1 MSVCLYRLFAVQNFN
16 GEHVAVYVNEGNY
29 PDPEILGD
37 AEEISR
43 GEITRTQLLKNKP
56 WLYEGG
62 GGKYTTQGL
71 NRDRLTFYTRIITR
85 SRKVVEDN
93 ANIDKAI
100 FVESIDHRSW
110 RGTRTL
116 YHNKFFDEI
125 KSDTPQYSGCEP
137 DGEITL

>member
-1 MSVCLYRLFAVQNFN
+1 MSVCLYRLYAVQNFD

-37 AEEISR
+37 AESISR
-43 GEITRTQLLKNKP
+43 GETTRTSILKEKP
-56 WLYEGG
+56 WLYDG
-62 GGKYTTQGL
+62 GGKYSKGGL

-93 ANIDKAI
+93 GNIDKAI
-100 FVESIDHRSW
+100 FVKSIDHRDW

-137 DGEITL
+137 MGTITL